1 MKFRIRKQ
9 DVEALCRQVPEFETV
24 VRQTKLTSFECVRD
38 LFAALVRSIV
48 AQQLSVKAADAITVR
63 LEKLLG
69 GFEAEKL
76 LEAETA
82 DLRACGLSAPKIGY
96 LRGIAEA
103 KCSGRID
110 FRALARRPD
119 EEILAEL
126 VKLKGVGIW
135 TAEMLLIFAL
145 GRPDVLSFR
154 DLGIRRGIMLLEQK
168 EALSAEE
175 FETFRR
181 RCSPYGTLASLYLW
195 RIKDGGLSIPS
206 RS

>member
-82 DLRACGLSAPKIGY
+82 DLRAGPMK
-96 LRGIAEA
+96 R
-103 KCSGRID
+103 
-110 FRALARRPD
+110 F
-119 EEILAEL
+119 
-126 VKLKGVGIW
+126 
-135 TAEMLLIFAL
+135 
-145 GRPDVLSFR
+145 
-154 DLGIRRGIMLLEQK
+154 
-168 EALSAEE
+168 
-175 FETFRR
+175 
-181 RCSPYGTLASLYLW
+181 W
-195 RIKDGGLSIPS
+195 RSWS
-206 RS
+206 N

>member
-103 KCSGRID
+103 KRSGRIN
-110 FRALARRPD
+110 FRSLARRPD

-126 VKLKGVGIW
+126 EKDTGLIAESRR
-135 TAEMLLIFAL
+135 TACRQELAEILASPRATAMATGF
-145 GRPDVLSFR
+145 S
-154 DLGIRRGIMLLEQK
+154 RRQP
-168 EALSAEE
+168 SEE
-175 FETFRR
+175 LCR
-181 RCSPYGTLASLYLW
+181 RCGYAA
-195 RIKDGGLSIPS
+195 RFS
-206 RS
+206 R